1 MMSVFPQQCEEIKKK
16 RPCIAFL
23 NYSFNFIEEEMQYD
37 VEKKNKQNFYYRQA
51 YFSEKEEQPILTET
65 CLIKK
70 FCGKICQC
78 SRSPDSAGT
87 CRNLRRSI
95 LIM

>member
-16 RPCIAFL
+16 DHVSHFL
-23 NYSFNFIEEEMQYD
+23 IIPSTLSR
-37 VEKKNKQNFYYRQA
+37 KKCNTMWKKKKQNFYYRQA